1 MKACA
6 AASVPLKQNVDKA
19 LASCPA
25 SAPWWWSNAPAAVNW
40 VEGRDLW
47 YHRR

>member
-1 MKACA
+1 
-6 AASVPLKQNVDKA
+6 VPLKQNVDKA
-19 LASCPA
+19 LASCPNV
-25 SAPWWWSNAPAAVNW
+25 STVVVVERTGAVNW